1 MRPPPSFNELAPIVI
16 VIAPTGLSART
27 GGVSSSSNS
36 TEDEDEDVSS
46 LSSTS
51 TGESASDISH
61 GDTDDWSVVD
71 CVVEPFMHGI
81 RDYAS
86 TLGDAE
92 DLNISAE
99 EKKVVSSLLH
109 QIEQMKAKLFIHT
122 ANMNLIDEINLGKFN
137 TVIGDVVVHCHCYCC
152 TNFLP

>member
-1 MRPPPSFNELAPIVI
+1 MAALHRDGMMRPPPSFNELAPIVI

-27 GGVSSSSNS
+27 GGVSSSSSS
-36 TEDEDEDVSS
+36 TEDGEVSS
-46 LSSTS
+46 LSST
-51 TGESASDISH
+51 GEFASDISH

-71 CVVEPFMHGI
+71 CVGEPFMHGI

-86 TLGDAE
+86 MLGDAE
-92 DLNISAE
+92 NLNISAG

-122 ANMNLIDEINLGKFN
+122 ANMNLIDEINVGKFN
-137 TVIGDVVVHCHCYCC
+137 TVIGDIVVYCHCYC
-152 TNFLP
+152 

>member
-27 GGVSSSSNS
+27 EGVSSSSSS
-36 TEDEDEDVSS
+36 TEDGEVSS
-46 LSSTS
+46 LSST
-51 TGESASDISH
+51 GEFASDISH

-71 CVVEPFMHGI
+71 CVDEPFMHGI

-86 TLGDAE
+86 MLGDAE
-92 DLNISAE
+92 NLNISAG

-122 ANMNLIDEINLGKFN
+122 ANMNLIDEINVGKFN
-137 TVIGDVVVHCHCYCC
+137 TVIGDIVVYCHCYC
-152 TNFLP
+152 